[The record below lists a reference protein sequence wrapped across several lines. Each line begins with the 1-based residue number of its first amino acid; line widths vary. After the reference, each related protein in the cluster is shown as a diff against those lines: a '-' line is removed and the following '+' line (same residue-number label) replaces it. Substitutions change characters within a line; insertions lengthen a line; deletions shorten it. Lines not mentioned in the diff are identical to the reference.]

1 MGRRLPPINAM
12 RVFEAAGRHLSFTKA
27 ADELHVTQAAVSHQ
41 IKALEE
47 WLGVMLFQRLN
58 RGLKL
63 TDEGQEYLGPLT
75 EAFDLMGGAT
85 AKLMDQDNVK
95 TLSVSTLSSFA
106 SIWLLPRLKKFR
118 DRYPDLNVH
127 LVTSRQETDMLLE
140 GDVDLDIRYGEGR
153 WQHMQADLLLEETL
167 FPVCSPELLAEAPLS
182 KPADIA
188 KHTLLH
194 DVMNVGWSDWFD
206 HVGLEDQDASRGPT
220 FSNSQLVMQA
230 ALNGEGIALGRDVLV
245 ADAIARGD
253 LVRPFAD
260 SLPCQFSYYMVSA
273 KNTSDQHKIRVFKKW
288 LSAEADG
295 FNETLKSQK

>member
-118 DRYPDLNVH
+118 DRYPDLNVR
-127 LVTSRQETDMLLE
+127 LVTSRQESDMLLE
-140 GDVDLDIRYGEGR
+140 GEVDLDIRYGEGR
-153 WQHMQADLLLEETL
+153 WQHMQADRLLTEEV
-167 FPVCSPELLAEAPLS
+167 FPVCSPELLAEKSLNKA
-182 KPADIA
+182 ADLA
-188 KHTLLH
+188 NHTLLH
-194 DVMNVGWSDWFD
+194 DVMVVGWSDWLSHFN
-206 HVGLEDQDASRGPT
+206 VENVDATRGPT
-220 FSNSQLVMQA
+220 FSNSQFVMQA
-230 ALNGEGIALGRDVLV
+230 ALNGEGVALGRDVLV
-245 ADAIARGD
+245 ADALARGD
-253 LVRPFAD
+253 LVKPFDQA
-260 SLPCQFSYYMVSA
+260 LPSNYAYYMVSA

-288 LSAEADG
+288 LVAEATD
-295 FNETLKSQK
+295 FCTALK

>member
-63 TDEGQEYLGPLT
+63 TEEGQEYLGPLT
-75 EAFDLMGGAT
+75 EAFDLLGGAT

-95 TLSVSTLSSFA
+95 TLSVSALSSFA

-118 DRYPDLNVH
+118 DKYPDLNVH
-127 LVTSRQETDMLLE
+127 LVTSRQESDLLLD

-153 WQHMQADLLLEETL
+153 WQHMQADVLLKETL
-167 FPVCSPELLAEAPLS
+167 FPVCSPELLAEKPLR

-188 KHTLLH
+188 KYTLLH
-194 DVMNVGWSDWFD
+194 DVMNIGWSDWFS
-206 HVGLEDQDASRGPT
+206 HVGVEDIDASKGPT
-220 FSNSQLVMQA
+220 FSNSQLVLQA
-230 ALNGEGIALGRDVLV
+230 ALNGEGLALGRDVLV

-253 LVRPFAD
+253 LVRPFEE
-260 SLPCQFSYYMVSA
+260 SLPCRFSYYMVSA

-288 LSAEADG
+288 LTSEADD
-295 FNETLKSQK
+295 FCKAMNLT

>member
-27 ADELHVTQAAVSHQ
+27 GDELHVTQAAVSHQ

-63 TDEGQEYLGPLT
+63 TDEGLEYLTPLT
-75 EAFDLMGGAT
+75 EAFDLLGGAT

-95 TLSVSTLSSFA
+95 TLSVSSLSSFA
-106 SIWLLPRLKKFR
+106 SIWLLPRLKNFR

-127 LVTSRQETDMLLE
+127 LVTSRQESDALLD
-140 GDVDLDIRYGEGR
+140 GGADLDIRYGEGR
-153 WQHMQADLLLEETL
+153 WQHMQADLLLPEAL
-167 FPVCSPELLAEAPLS
+167 YPVCSPELLAHASLS
-182 KPADIA
+182 KLSDISN
-188 KHTLLH
+188 HILLH
-194 DVMNVGWSDWFD
+194 DVANVGWSDWFD
-206 HVGLEDQDASRGPT
+206 HVGLEGIDASRGPT
-220 FSNSQLVMQA
+220 FSNSQLVVQA
-230 ALNGEGIALGRDVLV
+230 ALNGEGVALGRQVLV

-253 LVRPFAD
+253 LVRPFTE
-260 SLPCQFSYYMVSA
+260 SLSSDYSYYVVSA

-288 LSAEADG
+288 LMAEATE
-295 FNETLKSQK
+295 FSASLR

>member
-95 TLSVSTLSSFA
+95 TLSVSALSSFA

-127 LVTSRQETDMLLE
+127 LVTSRQESDLLLD

-153 WQHMQADLLLEETL
+153 WQHMQADVLLKETL
-167 FPVCSPELLAEAPLS
+167 FPVCSPELLAEKPLK

-194 DVMNVGWSDWFD
+194 DVMNIGWSDWLT
-206 HVGLEDQDASRGPT
+206 HVGLEDVDSSKGPT
-220 FSNSQLVMQA
+220 FSNSQLVLQA
-230 ALNGEGIALGRDVLV
+230 ALNGEGVALGRDVLV

-253 LVRPFAD
+253 LVRPFEE
-260 SLPCQFSYYMVSA
+260 SLPCRFSYYMVSA

-288 LSAEADG
+288 LISEAND
-295 FNETLKSQK
+295 FCDTMNLT